1 MIKLAGKVELEPIRQ
16 VDLSVLSK
24 SARICDCRCKLG
36 MGLLGVNVRVGA
48 KGVAWAIE
56 HSPEDSC
63 ASQLCVE
70 KPLLECEVAI
80 TAGNNH
86 FAVLY
91 RTGSPIV
98 HVNIGYFLSI
108 FISFDSIFNDRYD
121 FPVQHISASGVADL
135 LDIR

>member
-1 MIKLAGKVELEPIRQ
+1 MLEHAGKVKLEPIRQ
-16 VDLSVLSK
+16 VDLSVISK
-24 SARICDCRCKLG
+24 YARICDCRCKLG
-36 MGLLGVNVRVGA
+36 MGLLGVNVRVGTNF
-48 KGVAWAIE
+48 VAWTIE

-70 KPLLECEVAI
+70 KPFFECVFAI
-80 TAGNNH
+80 SAGYND

-98 HVNIGYFLSI
+98 HVNIGHFLSF
-108 FISFDSIFNDRYD
+108 FISFDSIFNDGYN
-121 FPVQHISASGVADL
+121 FSVQHVPASGVADL

>member
-1 MIKLAGKVELEPIRQ
+1 MLEHAGKVKLEPIRQ

-24 SARICDCRCKLG
+24 SAGICDCRCKLG
-36 MGLLGVNVRVGA
+36 MGLLGVNVRVGTN
-48 KGVAWAIE
+48 GVAWTIK

-70 KPLLECEVAI
+70 KSFFECVVAI
-80 TAGNNH
+80 SAGNNH

-98 HVNIGYFLSI
+98 HVNIGHFLSF
-108 FISFDSIFNDRYD
+108 FISFDSIFNDGYD
-121 FPVQHISASGVADL
+121 FSVQHIPTSGVADL